1 MSRTALLTTC
11 VLAGAVLF
19 GLFGGEFGTFDW
31 LELRRQEREEREAI
45 ERLTAE
51 VDSLRRF
58 ARRLETDRRLLEQ
71 IARENFGM
79 IRQGEFLYRIETDSL
94 DEE

>member
-1 MSRTALLTTC
+1 VFT
-11 VLAGAVLF
+11 GAVLF

-31 LELRRQEREEREAI
+31 LELRQQEREEREAI

-58 ARRLETDRRLLEQ
+58 ARRLETDRKLVEQ

>member
-1 MSRTALLTTC
+1 VSRTALFTTC
-11 VLAGAVLF
+11 VLTGAVLF

-31 LELRRQEREEREAI
+31 LELRQQEREEREAI

-58 ARRLETDRRLLEQ
+58 ARRLETDRKLVEQ

>member
-1 MSRTALLTTC
+1 VSRTALFTTT

-58 ARRLETDRRLLEQ
+58 ARRLETDRKLVEQ
-71 IARENFGM
+71 LARENFGM

>member
-1 MSRTALLTTC
+1 VSRTALLTTT
-11 VLAGAVLF
+11 VLAGAALF

-31 LELRRQEREEREAI
+31 LELRRQERAEREAI

-58 ARRLETDRRLLEQ
+58 ARRLETDRKLVEQ

-94 DEE
+94 DGE

>member
-1 MSRTALLTTC
+1 VSRTALFTTT

-58 ARRLETDRRLLEQ
+58 ARRLETDRKLVEQ